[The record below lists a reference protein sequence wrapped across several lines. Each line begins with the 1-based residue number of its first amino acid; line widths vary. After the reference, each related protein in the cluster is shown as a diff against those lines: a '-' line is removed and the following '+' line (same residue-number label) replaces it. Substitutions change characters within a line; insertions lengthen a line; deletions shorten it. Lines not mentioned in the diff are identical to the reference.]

1 MSGLQRLTA
10 PLLRRMRLI
19 AGRCMLDAVNDD
31 LQKQNVQIRLLAGES
46 ASEVENF
53 QQAGFT
59 SVPLPGA
66 VGLYLAT
73 GGKRT
78 SLASF
83 LLENKACRKRGL
95 KPGESC
101 IYHIGEDDHYLILEG
116 GGVARLVCKR
126 FVVEAEQ
133 ECVFDTPLTTF
144 TGQAVIA
151 QDATIGGNAVITGTS
166 QAADHT
172 SGDIS
177 GKSHTHRDGD
187 GRSTTPPPG
196 GVLWM
201 QPL

>member
-1 MSGLQRLTA
+1 MSSLSRLTA

-19 AGRCMLDAVNDD
+19 AGRCMLDAVNDE
-31 LQKQNVQIRLLAGES
+31 LQKQNVQVRLLSGES

-83 LLENKACRKRGL
+83 LLENKGRRKRGL
-95 KPGESC
+95 KPGEAC
-101 IYHIGEDDHYLILEG
+101 IYHIGEDDHYLILESG
-116 GGVARLVCKR
+116 GIARLVCKR
-126 FVVEAEQ
+126 FIVEAEQ
-133 ECVFDTPLTTF
+133 EANFNTPKVTF
-144 TGQAVIA
+144 AKDVV
-151 QDATIGGNAVITGTS
+151 IGGVS
-166 QAADHT
+166 EAADHM
-172 SGDIS
+172 SGGIS
-177 GKSHTHRDGD
+177 GKNHTHRGGD
-187 GRSTTPPPG
+187 VTSPPIG
-196 GVLWM
+196 SMLWM

>member
-1 MSGLQRLTA
+1 MSALQRLTA

-31 LQKQNVQIRLLAGES
+31 LQKQNVQVRLLSGES
-46 ASEVENF
+46 ASEIENF

-78 SLASF
+78 SLAS
-83 LLENKACRKRGL
+83 LLMENKARRKRGL
-95 KPGESC
+95 KSGEVC
-101 IYHIGEDDHYLILEG
+101 VYHIGEDDHYFILES

-126 FVVEAEQ
+126 FAVEAEQ
-133 ECVFDTPLTTF
+133 EVSFNTPKVTF
-144 TGQAVIA
+144 SEDVV
-151 QDATIGGNAVITGTS
+151 IGGNAVISGTS
-166 QAADHT
+166 SATDHM
-172 SGDIS
+172 SGGIS
-177 GKSHTHRDGD
+177 GRGHTHIDGD
-187 GRSTTPPPG
+187 GEQTSSPLGAMR
-196 GVLWM
+196 WM

>member
-1 MSGLQRLTA
+1 MSALQRMAA

-19 AGRCMLDAVNDD
+19 AGRCMLDAVNDG
-31 LQKQNVQIRLLAGES
+31 LQKQNVQVRLLSGES
-46 ASEVENF
+46 ASEIENF

-83 LLENKACRKRGL
+83 LLENKARRKRGL
-95 KPGESC
+95 KPGEAC
-101 IYHIGEDDHYLILEG
+101 VYHIGEDDHYFILES

-126 FVVEAEQ
+126 FIVEAEQ
-133 ECVFDTPLTTF
+133 EINFNTPKVAF
-144 TGQAVIA
+144 SKDVAIGGHAVIS
-151 QDATIGGNAVITGTS
+151 GTS
-166 QAADHT
+166 SAADHM
-172 SGDIS
+172 SGGVS
-177 GKSHTHRDGD
+177 GRGHIHIDGD
-187 GRSTTPPPG
+187 GEQTSLPQGAMR
-196 GVLWM
+196 WM

>member
-1 MSGLQRLTA
+1 MSGLSRLTA

-83 LLENKACRKRGL
+83 LLENKARRKRGL

-101 IYHIGEDDHYLILEG
+101 IYHIGEDDHYLILESN
-116 GGVARLVCKR
+116 GVARLVCKR
-126 FVVEAEQ
+126 LIVEAEQ
-133 ECVFDTPLTTF
+133 ECNFNTPKVTF
-144 TGQAVIA
+144 ANDVA
-151 QDATIGGNAVITGTS
+151 IGGNAVIAGTS
-166 QAADHT
+166 TAADHA
-172 SGDIS
+172 SGGVS
-177 GKSHTHRDGD
+177 GKFHTHRDGD
-187 GRSTTPPPG
+187 GRLTSSPLG